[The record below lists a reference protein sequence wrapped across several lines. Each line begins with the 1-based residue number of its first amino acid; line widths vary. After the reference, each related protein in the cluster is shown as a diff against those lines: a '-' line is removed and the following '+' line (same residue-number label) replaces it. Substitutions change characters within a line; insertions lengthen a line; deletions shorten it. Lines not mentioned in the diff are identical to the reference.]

1 LKVFGWR
8 IKNPIFSSTP
18 SLSKGKITEFR
29 KIAALA
35 EAYNVRLAPHSAY
48 FGPGLLATA
57 HLIAGSPQAVALEHF
72 YFQLEASVF
81 KEPLRFEKGEFILP
95 KGPGLGLEIDHQV
108 LNRYCTHPQ

>member
-1 LKVFGWR
+1 LKGFGWR

-35 EAYNVRLAPHSAY
+35 EAYKVKMAPHSAY

-57 HLIAGSPQAVALEHF
+57 HLIAGSPPAVALEHF

-81 KEPLRFEKGEFILP
+81 KEALRFEKGEFILP
-95 KGPGLGLEIDHQV
+95 RGPGLGLEIDSAV
-108 LNRYCTHPQ
+108 LKEYAANPK

>member
-1 LKVFGWR
+1 MKVFGWR

-35 EAYNVRLAPHSAY
+35 EPCKVKLAPHSAY

-81 KEPLRFEKGEFILP
+81 KEALRFEKGEFILP
-95 KGPGLGLEIDHQV
+95 RGPGLGLEIDSAV
-108 LNRYCTHPQ
+108 LKEYAARSK